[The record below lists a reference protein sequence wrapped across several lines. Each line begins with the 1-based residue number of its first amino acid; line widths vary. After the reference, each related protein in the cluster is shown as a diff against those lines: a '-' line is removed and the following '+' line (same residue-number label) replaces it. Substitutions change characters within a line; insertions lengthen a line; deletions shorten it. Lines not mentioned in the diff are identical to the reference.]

1 MRHALEVRL
10 RSGYRPKHAVLRAAA
25 VLVLAGLPMLAAD
38 RVGAQ
43 SGGDIDLRAV
53 GNRLDRIEREITDLQ
68 RQSYSGGG
76 STGAPTSLSGGGA
89 GAADAQSRIF
99 ELEEQVRR
107 LNGSLE
113 EMGYRIE
120 QMGQELQRFKADT
133 DLRFQDA
140 QGGGGASASGAAG
153 AASDSA
159 MAPVNDDGGAA
170 TGPAPAEG
178 TLGTAPVASVLPQG
192 TPQVQYEF
200 AIDLMKRG
208 QYDQA
213 RAAFIE
219 FLQLHPKDT
228 LAGNAQYWLGETYYA
243 QNRHKEAGDAFLTGY
258 TTYSSSNK
266 APDSLLKLGM
276 SLNALGNKDAACTV
290 WSELGSRFPQAS
302 PAVVARNK
310 LEREKAG
317 C

>member
-1 MRHALEVRL
+1 MRYLLEVRL
-10 RSGYRPKHAVLRAAA
+10 HPGLQPRHKGLWVAGASVLI
-25 VLVLAGLPMLAAD
+25 GLSMLAAGAA
-38 RVGAQ
+38 VAQ
-43 SGGDIDLRAV
+43 SGSELDLRAV

-68 RQSYSGGG
+68 RQSY
-76 STGAPTSLSGGGA
+76 GAGTSAGVPTPLGGGGA
-89 GAADAQSRIF
+89 AAADAQSRIF

-113 EMGYRIE
+113 EISHRVD
-120 QMGQELQRFKADT
+120 QMSRDLQLFKADT
-133 DLRFQDA
+133 DLRFQD
-140 QGGGGASASGAAG
+140 GTGGASASGG
-153 AASDSA
+153 A
-159 MAPVNDDGGAA
+159 MATVEDYETGGS
-170 TGPAPAEG
+170 GPAADEG
-178 TLGTAPVASVLPQG
+178 TLGAAPVSAPPVAAVLPNG
-192 TPQVQYEF
+192 TPEVQYDF

-213 RAAFIE
+213 RGAFVE
-219 FLQLHPKDT
+219 FLQLHPKHT

-258 TTYSSSNK
+258 TTYASSNK

-276 SLNALGNKDAACTV
+276 SLAALGNKDAACTV

>member
-1 MRHALEVRL
+1 M
-10 RSGYRPKHAVLRAAA
+10 RSGFRPKHTALWAAA
-25 VLVLAGLPMLAAD
+25 VLALAGLPMLAAD
-38 RVGAQ
+38 RAGAQ
-43 SGGDIDLRAV
+43 SGGDFDMRAI

-68 RQSYSGGG
+68 RQSYSSGG

-89 GAADAQSRIF
+89 GAADAQSRIV

-107 LNGSLE
+107 LNGNLE
-113 EMGYRIE
+113 EMGHRIE

-133 DLRFQDA
+133 ELRFQDA
-140 QGGGGASASGAAG
+140 QGGGASGPAAG
-153 AASDSA
+153 DAS
-159 MAPVNDDGGAA
+159 GGAM
-170 TGPAPAEG
+170 TPVDDDEVGPGPATAEG

-192 TPQVQYEF
+192 TPQAQYEF

>member
-1 MRHALEVRL
+1 MRYALEVRL
-10 RSGYRPKHAVLRAAA
+10 HPGFRRKHGVLWTIAASA
-25 VLVLAGLPMLAAD
+25 LAGLSLLAAD
-38 RVGAQ
+38 AAVAQ
-43 SGGDIDLRAV
+43 SGGDVDMRAI

-68 RQSYSGGG
+68 RQSYGSGA
-76 STGAPTSLSGGGA
+76 STGVPTPLGSGA

-107 LNGSLE
+107 LNGTLE
-113 EMGYRIE
+113 EMGHRVE
-120 QMGQELQRFKADT
+120 QMNRDLQLFKADT
-133 DLRFQDA
+133 DMRFQDA
-140 QGGGGASASGAAG
+140 QGGSAATAPGGATSPADDEGETGGGPASAEGSLGVAP
-153 AASDSA
+153 AAST
-159 MAPVNDDGGAA
+159 PAA
-170 TGPAPAEG
+170 T
-178 TLGTAPVASVLPQG
+178 VLPNG
-192 TPQVQYEF
+192 TPQVQYDF

-276 SLNALGNKDAACTV
+276 SLAALGNKDAACTV

>member
-1 MRHALEVRL
+1 
-10 RSGYRPKHAVLRAAA
+10 
-25 VLVLAGLPMLAAD
+25 LAGLSLLAAD
-38 RVGAQ
+38 AAVAQ
-43 SGGDIDLRAV
+43 SGGDVDMRAI

-68 RQSYSGGG
+68 RQSYG
-76 STGAPTSLSGGGA
+76 SDAFTGAPRPLGSGA
-89 GAADAQSRIF
+89 GAADAQSRIS

-107 LNGSLE
+107 LNGTLE
-113 EMGYRIE
+113 EMGHRVE
-120 QMGQELQRFKADT
+120 QMNRDLQLFKADT

-140 QGGGGASASGAAG
+140 QGGSAATAPGGATLPA
-153 AASDSA
+153 
-159 MAPVNDDGGAA
+159 DDEGETGG
-170 TGPAPAEG
+170 GPAPAEG
-178 TLGTAPVASVLPQG
+178 SLGVAPADSTPAATVLPNG
-192 TPQVQYEF
+192 TPQVQYDF

-219 FLQLHPKDT
+219 FLQFHPKDT

-276 SLNALGNKDAACTV
+276 SLAALGNKDAACTV

>member
-1 MRHALEVRL
+1 MHPVCRR
-10 RSGYRPKHAVLRAAA
+10 KHTTLW
-25 VLVLAGLPMLAAD
+25 VLAISALVGLSLLTAD
-38 RVGAQ
+38 TAGAQ
-43 SGGDIDLRAV
+43 SGDGDMRAV
-53 GNRLDRIEREITDLQ
+53 SNRLDRIEREITDLQ
-68 RQSYSGGG
+68 RQSYSSGTPTGTPTQLGGG
-76 STGAPTSLSGGGA
+76 TS
-89 GAADAQSRIF
+89 AADAQSRVV

-107 LNGSLE
+107 LNGRLE
-113 EMGYRIE
+113 EMGHRIE
-120 QMGQELQRFKADT
+120 QMSRELQVFKADT

-140 QGGGGASASGAAG
+140 QGGGMILAPGGEEGDTGPGPASG
-153 AASDSA
+153 
-159 MAPVNDDGGAA
+159 GGA
-170 TGPAPAEG
+170 
-178 TLGTAPVASVLPQG
+178 LGTTPAAATPVASVLPNG
-192 TPQVQYEF
+192 TPQVQYDF

-219 FLQLHPKDT
+219 FLQLHPDHV
-228 LAGNAQYWLGETYYA
+228 LAGNSQYWLGETYYA

-276 SLNALGNKDAACTV
+276 SLAALGNKDAACTV

>member
-1 MRHALEVRL
+1 MLI
-10 RSGYRPKHAVLRAAA
+10 
-25 VLVLAGLPMLAAD
+25 GLSMLAAD
-38 RVGAQ
+38 AAVAQ
-43 SGGDIDLRAV
+43 SGSELDLRAV

-68 RQSYSGGG
+68 RQSYGAGPSAGVPTPLGG
-76 STGAPTSLSGGGA
+76 SGAA
-89 GAADAQSRIF
+89 AADAQSRIF

-113 EMGYRIE
+113 EISHRVD
-120 QMGQELQRFKADT
+120 QMSRDLQLFKADT
-133 DLRFQDA
+133 DLRFQDGA
-140 QGGGGASASGAAG
+140 GGAPASG
-153 AASDSA
+153 A
-159 MAPVNDDGGAA
+159 MAPVDDDETGGS
-170 TGPAPAEG
+170 GPAADEG
-178 TLGTAPVASVLPQG
+178 TLGAAPVSAPPVAAVLPNG
-192 TPQVQYEF
+192 TPEVQYDF

-213 RAAFIE
+213 RAAFVE
-219 FLQLHPKDT
+219 FLQLHPKHT

-258 TTYSSSNK
+258 TTYASSNK

-276 SLNALGNKDAACTV
+276 SLAALGNKDAACTV

>member
-10 RSGYRPKHAVLRAAA
+10 RSGFRPKYSVLRAAA
-25 VLVLAGLPMLAAD
+25 VLALAGLPMLAAD
-38 RVGAQ
+38 RAGAQ
-43 SGGDIDLRAV
+43 SGGDFDMRAI

-107 LNGSLE
+107 LNGNLE

-120 QMGQELQRFKADT
+120 QMSQELQRFKADT
-133 DLRFQDA
+133 ELRFQDA
-140 QGGGGASASGAAG
+140 QGGGGASAAVSGASG
-153 AASDSA
+153 GA
-159 MAPVNDDGGAA
+159 MAPVNDDGERGP
-170 TGPAPAEG
+170 GPATAEG

-192 TPQVQYEF
+192 TPQVQYDF

>member
-1 MRHALEVRL
+1 VRQALEVRL
-10 RSGYRPKHAVLRAAA
+10 HPGIRRTENILWTVSASVLIGFSLLVADAA
-25 VLVLAGLPMLAAD
+25 V
-38 RVGAQ
+38 AQ
-43 SGGDIDLRAV
+43 SGSDVDMRAV
-53 GNRLDRIEREITDLQ
+53 SNRLDRIEREITDLQ
-68 RQSYSGGG
+68 RQNYGGG
-76 STGAPTSLSGGGA
+76 ISTGTPTPLGGGA
-89 GAADAQSRIF
+89 GSADAQSRIF

-107 LNGSLE
+107 LNGGLE
-113 EMGYRIE
+113 EMGHRFE
-120 QMGQELQRFKADT
+120 QMNRELQLFKADM
-133 DLRFQDA
+133 DLRLQDA
-140 QGGGGASASGAAG
+140 QGGGSASGTATASGGEEVAAG
-153 AASDSA
+153 S
-159 MAPVNDDGGAA
+159 
-170 TGPAPAEG
+170 GPASAEG
-178 TLGTAPVASVLPQG
+178 TLGATPAVSTPATAVLPNG
-192 TPQVQYEF
+192 TPQVQYDF

-213 RAAFIE
+213 RTAFVE
-219 FLQLHPKDT
+219 FLRLHPNDT

-276 SLNALGNKDAACTV
+276 SLAALGNKDAACTV